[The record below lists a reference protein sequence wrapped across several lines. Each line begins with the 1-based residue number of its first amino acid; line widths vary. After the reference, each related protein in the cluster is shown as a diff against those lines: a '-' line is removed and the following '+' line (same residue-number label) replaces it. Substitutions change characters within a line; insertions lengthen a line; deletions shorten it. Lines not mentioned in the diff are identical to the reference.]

1 MTNCDEAADRRQVVR
16 EPILVVEDSPTQAV
30 ALATLLEDAGHA
42 VLIAGTGEAALEALR
57 TTHVQLVLTDI
68 VMPGIDGYQ
77 LCQQVKQKWNDIP
90 VVLLTSLT
98 DPLAIVRGLECGAD
112 HYVTKP
118 YDPIQLL
125 ARVAHVLGRAND
137 EHALVPR
144 PVRVELMGTPFTIS
158 ATKEQILELLVSSYG
173 DLVRASEI
181 VRAAEQRARFLAD
194 AGVLLSTSLD
204 PAEILGSLAR
214 LCVPYMADLCVVDVI
229 DAAGTVTRVAAA
241 STDDL
246 FGADAL
252 PVISTCP
259 TNDPDHPYRI
269 ALATGEPQIV
279 GLEASGIV
287 ERSNDAPT
295 IGMHTVPIC
304 AVVAPLMT
312 RERVLG
318 ALSFI
323 SYGTRK
329 TYISEDVAL
338 ASDVARRSALALENA
353 KLYQEAQRATQARDD
368 VLALVSHDLRSPLGT
383 VQMSASFLLELLET
397 PGATPPFQQQ
407 LKIIQRAVTRADRL
421 IGDLLDVSR
430 IESGS
435 LEVAHEP
442 LEAPQ
447 LLVETV
453 EEHRPIAQEK
463 NITLTSEWVGPPTT
477 ISGDRDR
484 ISQLFSNLIGNALKF
499 TPADGVVSV
508 TGTAGEKVVTFS
520 VTDSGPGIPVDHL
533 PHLFNRFWQANRA
546 TRSGAGLGLSIAKG
560 IVEAHHGTLE
570 AESIAGKGAR
580 FTFTIPVWSGE
591 G

>member
-1 MTNCDEAADRRQVVR
+1 MTNRKGVADRRQAVR

-30 ALATLLEDAGHA
+30 ALASLLEDGGHS
-42 VLIAGTGEAALEALR
+42 VLIASTGEAALETLR
-57 TTHVQLVLTDI
+57 TTPVQLVLTDI
-68 VMPGIDGYQ
+68 IMPGIDGYQ
-77 LCQQVKQKWNDIP
+77 LCQQVKSEWANIP
-90 VVLLTSLT
+90 VILLTSLA
-98 DPLAIVRGLECGAD
+98 DPLAIVRGLESGAD

-125 ARVAHVLGRAND
+125 TRVGHVLGRSNED
-137 EHALVPR
+137 RTPLPS
-144 PVRVELMGTPFTIS
+144 PVSVELMGTPFTIS

-181 VRAAEQRARFLAD
+181 VRIAEQRARFLAD

-214 LCVPYMADLCVVDVI
+214 LCVPYMADLCVVDLI
-229 DAAGTVTRVAAA
+229 DATGAVTRVAAA
-241 STDDL
+241 STEEV
-246 FGADAL
+246 FGAEAI

-259 TNDPDHPYRI
+259 SNDPHHPYRI

-287 ERSNDAPT
+287 ERSKDAV
-295 IGMHTVPIC
+295 HTEIHAVPVC

-312 RERVLG
+312 RECVLG

-329 TYISEDVAL
+329 SYISEDVAL

-383 VQMSASFLLELLET
+383 VQMSASFLLEMLET

-407 LKIIQRAVTRADRL
+407 LKIIQRSVTRADRL

-442 LEAPQ
+442 LEASQ

-463 NITLTSEWVGPPTT
+463 NITLTTEWIGPPTT

-508 TGTAGEKVVTFS
+508 TGAVGPKFVSFA

-560 IVEAHHGTLE
+560 IVEAHYGTLV
-570 AESIAGKGAR
+570 AESIAGEGAR
-580 FTFTIPVWSGE
+580 FTFTLPVWTN
-591 G
+591 

>member
-1 MTNCDEAADRRQVVR
+1 MTGRPEIDRRLVDR

-30 ALATLLEDAGHA
+30 ALANLLEEAGHS
-42 VLIAGTGEAALEALR
+42 VLIAGTGEAALESLR
-57 TTHVQLVLTDI
+57 KTHVQLVLTDI

-77 LCQQVKQKWNDIP
+77 LCRQVKQEWDDIP
-90 VVLLTSLT
+90 VILLTSLT
-98 DPLAIVRGLECGAD
+98 DPLAIVRGLESGAD

-118 YDPIQLL
+118 YDPVQLL
-125 ARVAHVLGRAND
+125 ARVAHVLGRANN
-137 EHALVPR
+137 EQALVPR

-173 DLVRASEI
+173 DLVRASDV

-229 DAAGTVTRVAAA
+229 DAAGVVRRVAAA
-241 STDDL
+241 STEDV
-246 FGADAL
+246 FGTDAI
-252 PVISTCP
+252 PVIGTCP
-259 TNDPDHPYRI
+259 TSDPDHPYRI

-279 GLEASGIV
+279 GKEASGIV
-287 ERSNDAPT
+287 EFSGDAPST
-295 IGMHTVPIC
+295 LGMHATPVC

-312 RERVLG
+312 RERALG

-329 TYISEDVAL
+329 SYISEDVAL

-442 LEAPQ
+442 LDAAQ

-453 EEHRPIAQEK
+453 EEHRPIALEK
-463 NITLTSEWVGPPTT
+463 NISLATEWIGPPTMV
-477 ISGDRDR
+477 SGDRDR

-499 TPADGVVSV
+499 TPAEGVVAV
-508 TGTAGEKVVTFS
+508 TGIAGEKFVTFS

-560 IVEAHHGTLE
+560 IVEAHHGTLV
-570 AESIAGKGAR
+570 AESIAGEGAR
-580 FTFTIPVWSGE
+580 FTFTIPVWE
-591 G
+591 N